1 MSIALLVLLF
11 SVGLGSVL
19 FVVRGVRH
27 AAKRQRGKV
36 FASALGAVAGLVF
49 IRLTYWTMT
58 LPILRGSA
66 WTVKDAA
73 VRAGA
78 LVSGLVFLWA
88 GLAVVVPLAFDIA
101 ERRAFALFVAIRHVR
116 SKKSGFLSAISGLS
130 IAGVAIASFV
140 LCGATSVMGGFAA
153 DLKRKILG
161 NNAHIVVDQTSLAP
175 FDGGEELLAR
185 VRKAPHVVG
194 ASPVL
199 YGEVMITS
207 SSNLAGV
214 VVRGIDPG
222 TIGTVIDLP
231 TNIEVGKM
239 EYLSSPEKLLH
250 LPEKEIIGLG
260 PGGEPYTKG
269 PDTLGFEIDPVTREK
284 LPPPPVRPGIIV
296 GRELA
301 KTLHVY
307 VGDEVTLI
315 SPLGDLGPMGVMPKT
330 KRFRVAAVFFSG
342 MYEYDAS
349 HVYTTLDAAREYF
362 GMPGK
367 VSAVDVKV
375 DDPELDGFDFGAF
388 EAAVARPEL
397 RIRDWRGINKNL
409 FSALK
414 VEKIAVFLIL
424 TLMTVAASF
433 CIICTLL
440 LLVTE
445 KTKDIAILKALGA
458 TDGAILRTFIL
469 EGVLVGFLGTFLGV
483 SSATA
488 SFKGLEWFGV
498 RLDPDVYYI
507 DRLPV
512 AVNASDFVL
521 VAVSAIVICTL
532 ATVYPAV
539 AASSIRPVDGLRFD

>member
-1 MSIALLVLLF
+1 MSVPLLVLLVL
-11 SVGLGSVL
+11 VGVASVL
-19 FVVRGVRH
+19 LLVRAVRE
-27 AAKRQRGKV
+27 ARNRKV
-36 FASALGAVAGLVF
+36 GRVISSVLGALAGGCF
-49 IRLTYWTMT
+49 MRLTYWTT
-58 LPILRGSA
+58 KLPMLRGSA
-66 WTVKDAA
+66 WSVKDAA

-78 LVSGLVFLWA
+78 LFSGLVLLWV
-88 GLAVVVPLAFDIA
+88 GLSIVVPFLFDVV
-101 ERRAFALFVAIRHVR
+101 EKRSFTLFVAIRHVR
-116 SKKSGFLSAISGLS
+116 SQKAGSLSLISVLS
-130 IAGVAIASFV
+130 ISGVAIASFV

-161 NNAHIVVDQTSLAP
+161 NNAHIVVDQTSQAP
-175 FDGGEELLAR
+175 FTDGEPLVEKI
-185 VRKAPHVVG
+185 RKSPHVIG

-207 SSNLAGV
+207 NSNLAGV
-214 VVRGIDPG
+214 VVRGIEPK

-231 TNIEVGKM
+231 VNIEVGKL
-239 EYLSSPEKLLH
+239 EYLEKPDMLLH

-269 PDTLGFEIDPVTREK
+269 PESFIFEYDPITREK
-284 LPPPPVRPGIIV
+284 LPPPPIRPGIVV

-330 KRFRVAAVFFSG
+330 KRFRIAAVFFSG

-349 HVYTTLDAAREYF
+349 HVYTTLDSAREYF
-362 GMPGK
+362 GMAGK
-367 VSAVDVKV
+367 VSAIDVKV
-375 DDPELDGFDFGAF
+375 DDADLQDFDFVAF
-388 EAAVARPEL
+388 EQTIGRSEL
-397 RIRDWRGINKNL
+397 RVRDWRGINKNL

-414 VEKIAVFLIL
+414 VEKLVVVLVL

-445 KTKDIAILKALGA
+445 KTKDIAVLKALGA
-458 TDGAILRTFIL
+458 SDGMILRTFIL
-469 EGVLVGFLGTFLGV
+469 EGVVVGVLGTFLGV

-512 AVNASDFVL
+512 AVNPSDFAL

-532 ATVYPAV
+532 ATVYPAL
-539 AASSIRPVDGLRFD
+539 AASSIRPVDGLRFE

>member
-1 MSIALLVLLF
+1 MSVPLLVLLVL
-11 SVGLGSVL
+11 VGV
-19 FVVRGVRH
+19 
-27 AAKRQRGKV
+27 
-36 FASALGAVAGLVF
+36 ASALLLVRAFREVRNKKWGRALVSLLGALAGASF
-49 IRLTYWTMT
+49 SRLTYWTT
-58 LPILRGSA
+58 KLPMLRGSA
-66 WTVKDAA
+66 WSVKDAA

-78 LVSGLVFLWA
+78 LFSGLVLLWV
-88 GLAVVVPLAFDIA
+88 GLSVVVPLLFDVL
-101 ERRAFALFVAIRHVR
+101 EKRAFSLFVAIRHVR
-116 SKKSGFLSAISGLS
+116 SQKAGSLSLISVLS
-130 IAGVAIASFV
+130 ISGVAIASFV

-161 NNAHIVVDQTSLAP
+161 NNAHIVVDQTTLAP
-175 FDGGEELLAR
+175 FDGGEPLVER
-185 VRKAPHVVG
+185 IRKSPHVVG

-214 VVRGIDPG
+214 MVRGIEPK
-222 TIGTVIDLP
+222 TIGSVIDLP
-231 TNIEVGKM
+231 TNIEVGKL
-239 EYLSSPEKLLH
+239 EYLGNPELLLH

-269 PDTLGFEIDPVTREK
+269 PESFVFEYDPITREK

-367 VSAVDVKV
+367 VSAIDIKV
-375 DDPELDGFDFGAF
+375 DDAELQDFDF
-388 EAAVARPEL
+388 AALEQTVGRSEL

-414 VEKIAVFLIL
+414 VEKLVVFLVL

-445 KTKDIAILKALGA
+445 KTKDIAVLKALGA
-458 TDGAILRTFIL
+458 SDGMILRTFIM
-469 EGVLVGFLGTFLGV
+469 EGVVVGVLGTFLGV

-512 AVNASDFVL
+512 AVNPSDFVL

-532 ATVYPAV
+532 ATVYPAL
-539 AASSIRPVDGLRFD
+539 AASSIRPVDGLRFE

>member
-1 MSIALLVLLF
+1 MSVPLLVLLGL
-11 SVGLGSVL
+11 VGVASVL
-19 FVVRGVRH
+19 LLVRAVRS
-27 AAKRQRGKV
+27 ARDKKV
-36 FASALGAVAGLVF
+36 GRAIAGTLGAFAGAFF
-49 IRLTYWTMT
+49 IRLTYWTT
-58 LPILRGSA
+58 KLPMLRGSA
-66 WTVKDAA
+66 WSVKDAA

-78 LVSGLVFLWA
+78 LFSGLVLLWV
-88 GLAVVVPLAFDIA
+88 GLSVVVPWIFDIV
-101 ERRAFALFVAIRHVR
+101 EKRAFSLFVAIRHVR
-116 SKKSGFLSAISGLS
+116 SQKAGSLSLISVLS
-130 IAGVAIASFV
+130 ISGVAIASFV
-140 LCGATSVMGGFAA
+140 LCGATSVMGGFTA

-161 NNAHIVVDQTSLAP
+161 NNAHVVVDQTTLAP
-175 FDGGEELLAR
+175 YEGGEELVER
-185 VRKAPHVVG
+185 IRKAPHVVG
-194 ASPVL
+194 ASPVI

-207 SSNLAGV
+207 NSNLAGV
-214 VVRGIDPG
+214 VVRGIEPK
-222 TIGTVIDLP
+222 TIGSVIDLP
-231 TNIEVGKM
+231 QNIEVGKLD
-239 EYLSSPEKLLH
+239 YLASPDLLLH

-269 PDTLGFEIDPVTREK
+269 PDSFVFEYDPITKEK
-284 LPPPPVRPGIIV
+284 LPPPPLRPGIIV

-349 HVYTTLDAAREYF
+349 HVYTTLESAREYF

-367 VSAVDVKV
+367 VSAIDVKL
-375 DDPELDGFDFGAF
+375 DDPELDNFDLAAF
-388 EAAVARPEL
+388 EQVVARPEL
-397 RIRDWRGINKNL
+397 RVRDWRGINKNL

-414 VEKIAVFLIL
+414 VEKLVVFLVL
-424 TLMTVAASF
+424 TLMTLVASF

-445 KTKDIAILKALGA
+445 KTKDIAVLKALGA
-458 TDGAILRTFIL
+458 SDGMILRTFIL
-469 EGVLVGFLGTFLGV
+469 EGVVVGILGTFLGV

-512 AVNASDFVL
+512 AVNPSDFLL
-521 VAVSAIVICTL
+521 VAISATVICTL
-532 ATVYPAV
+532 ATVYPAL
-539 AASSIRPVDGLRFD
+539 AASSIRPVDGLRFE

>member
-27 AAKRQRGKV
+27 ATKRERGKV
-36 FASALGAVAGLVF
+36 VASALGAVAGLVF

-78 LVSGLVFLWA
+78 LLSGLVFLWA
-88 GLAVVVPLAFDIA
+88 GLAVVVPLVFDVA
-101 ERRAFALFVAIRHVR
+101 ERRTFALFVAIRHVR

-161 NNAHIVVDQTSLAP
+161 NNAHVVVDQTSLAP

-185 VRKAPHVVG
+185 VRKAPHVIG

-231 TNIEVGKM
+231 QNIEVGKM

-269 PDTLGFEIDPVTREK
+269 PETLGFEIDPVTREK

>member
-19 FVVRGVRH
+19 FVVRGVRR
-27 AAKRQRGKV
+27 AMKRERGKV
-36 FASALGAVAGLVF
+36 VTSALGAVAGIVF
-49 IRLTYWTMT
+49 IRLTYWAMT

-78 LVSGLVFLWA
+78 LLSGLVFLWA
-88 GLAVVVPLAFDIA
+88 GLAVVVPLAFDVA

-175 FDGGEELLAR
+175 FEGGEELLAR

-239 EYLSSPEKLLH
+239 EYLSSPDKLLH

-269 PDTLGFEIDPVTREK
+269 PETLGFEIDPVTREK

-349 HVYTTLDAAREYF
+349 HVYTTLDSAREYF

-367 VSAVDVKV
+367 VSAIDVKV
-375 DDPELDGFDFGAF
+375 DDPELDGFDFGGF

>member
-88 GLAVVVPLAFDIA
+88 GLAVVVPLAFDVA

-185 VRKAPHVVG
+185 VRKAPHVIG

>member
-1 MSIALLVLLF
+1 
-11 SVGLGSVL
+11 
-19 FVVRGVRH
+19 
-27 AAKRQRGKV
+27 
-36 FASALGAVAGLVF
+36 
-49 IRLTYWTMT
+49 
-58 LPILRGSA
+58 
-66 WTVKDAA
+66 
-73 VRAGA
+73 
-78 LVSGLVFLWA
+78 
-88 GLAVVVPLAFDIA
+88 
-101 ERRAFALFVAIRHVR
+101 
-116 SKKSGFLSAISGLS
+116 
-130 IAGVAIASFV
+130 
-140 LCGATSVMGGFAA
+140 
-153 DLKRKILG
+153 
-161 NNAHIVVDQTSLAP
+161 
-175 FDGGEELLAR
+175 
-185 VRKAPHVVG
+185 
-194 ASPVL
+194 
-199 YGEVMITS
+199 
-207 SSNLAGV
+207 
-214 VVRGIDPG
+214 
-222 TIGTVIDLP
+222 
-231 TNIEVGKM
+231 M

-269 PDTLGFEIDPVTREK
+269 PETLGFEIDPVTREK